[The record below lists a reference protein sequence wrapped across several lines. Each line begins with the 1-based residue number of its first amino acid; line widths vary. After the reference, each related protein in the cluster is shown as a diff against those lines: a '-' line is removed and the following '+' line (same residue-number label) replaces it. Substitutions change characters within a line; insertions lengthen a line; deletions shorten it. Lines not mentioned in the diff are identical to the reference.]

1 MVVIAGGGFAGLE
14 AAIQIKTLRPACA
27 VVLISPG
34 PNLVYKPW
42 LIYVP
47 AGRRRFAET
56 CLPLAPMAARY
67 GFQLNWYVS
76 LPTRLQLA
84 SPGTQLD
91 DWRTSHM

>member
-27 VVLISPG
+27 VVLISPS

-47 AGRRRFAET
+47 AGRRRLAET
-56 CLPLAPMAARY
+56 CLPLAPMAARVFEAAP
-67 GFQLNWYVS
+67 G
-76 LPTRLQLA
+76 LPDPELENAAREHA
-84 SPGTQLD
+84 D
-91 DWRTSHM
+91 